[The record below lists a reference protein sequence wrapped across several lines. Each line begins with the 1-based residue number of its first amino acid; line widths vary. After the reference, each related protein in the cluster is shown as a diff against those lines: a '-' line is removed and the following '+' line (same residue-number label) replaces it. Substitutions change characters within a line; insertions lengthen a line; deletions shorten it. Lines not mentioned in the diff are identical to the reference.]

1 MKLTKDTRLKDILA
15 AYPWLIDEAVKVD
28 GRFRALR
35 SPLGKLLIRR
45 ATVAEAAEKVGATPD
60 EAIEAIEAFIQ
71 NHSV

>member
-1 MKLTKDTRLKDILA
+1 MTITKDTKLKELLK
-15 AYPWLIDEAVKVD
+15 AYPWLIDDAIAID
-28 GRFRALR
+28 PAFRALR